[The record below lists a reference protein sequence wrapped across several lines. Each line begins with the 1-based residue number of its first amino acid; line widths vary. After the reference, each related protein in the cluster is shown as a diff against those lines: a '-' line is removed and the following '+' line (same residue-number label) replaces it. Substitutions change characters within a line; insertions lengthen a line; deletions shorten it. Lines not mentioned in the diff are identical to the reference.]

1 LFLPLVTDV
10 PAPGISPKKDI
21 EYRIGVPFLADR
33 PCNAAAFE
41 PAA

>member
-10 PAPGISPKKDI
+10 PAPGISPKKI